1 MWKFYL
7 LLLAFFNISLAQT
20 SIDQLFNSSWNT
32 SKKQFLTDNEKKIVK
47 EKESMGYSGY
57 VLSDTLENCS
67 IDIGYFFDSSGI
79 QKMRGIT
86 NKVKSEL
93 ESKRL
98 FDQFLSILKKLSGN
112 PISDNEMLGSRMMQ
126 WKVNNHT
133 VILTYKSDTCM
144 LSIIK

>member
-1 MWKFYL
+1 MLKLYL
-7 LLLAFFNISLAQT
+7 LLLALFNISLAQT
-20 SIDQLFNSSWNT
+20 SIDQLLNSSWNT
-32 SKKQFLTDNEKKIVK
+32 SKKQFLTDHENKIVK

-57 VLSDTLENCS
+57 VLSDTLGNCS

-93 ESKRL
+93 EAKRL
-98 FDQFLSILKKLSGN
+98 FDQFLILIKKLIGN

-126 WKVNNHT
+126 WKANNHT